1 MKRFSTSLA
10 LAAMALL
17 AGPSTRAAASGA
29 QGPVRFN
36 TAFEGAAVGRIDV
49 VGETEF
55 KVHVPG
61 QQDQRG
67 RNRQATWY
75 YFRMDNVRGR
85 ELTLTLT
92 GFLPGEYNDRPSPHM
107 NGEPRPVFSHDGERW
122 QHVSAMTWDDTAK
135 EGRFTLRAE
144 GDSLWLALVP
154 PYTHTRLVRLLDE
167 IGSTPHARVEVV
179 GRSVLGRDLQVV
191 TVTDFGTPDDAKKT
205 VWLQARDHAWETPTS
220 FIMEGALK
228 FIVSDD
234 PAARALRQKN
244 IFVFTP
250 MVDPDGCALGRV
262 RFNAHGWDLNRHWDD
277 VDLRDPVWLQ
287 RLPEV
292 WYYKK
297 AIRDYVG
304 TGRTISLM
312 VNLHNTIAEYLSA
325 RAPTAGDAARLQ
337 RLFDLLVAR
346 TQFDPSRPFQV
357 RTAPGEAEAGP
368 VPWWVAYRVPTALI
382 ETRIAPGRKL
392 GGSPTAEHRLAFGRE
407 LLEAMAES
415 VQ

>member
-1 MKRFSTSLA
+1 MTRYLTSLVVFA
-10 LAAMALL
+10 LSLHVAHA
-17 AGPSTRAAASGA
+17 A

-36 TAFEGAAVGRIDV
+36 TAFEGAALGRVDV

-55 KVHVPG
+55 RIHVPG

-107 NGEPRPVFSHDGERW
+107 SGEPMPVFSHDGENWR
-122 QHVSAMTWDDTAK
+122 HVSEMTWDNQAK

-144 GDSLWLALVP
+144 RDSLWLALVP
-154 PYTHTRLVRLLDE
+154 PYTHTRLVRLLAE
-167 IGSTPHARVEVV
+167 IGASPHARVEVV
-179 GRSVLGRDLQVV
+179 GRSVQERNLQIV
-191 TVTDFGTPDDAKKT
+191 TVTDFATPDADKKT
-205 VWLQARDHAWETPTS
+205 VWLQARDHAWESPTS

-234 PAARALRQKN
+234 PAARALRQRT

-250 MVDPDGCALGRV
+250 MVDPDGVALGRV
-262 RFNAHGWDLNRHWDD
+262 RFNAHGWDLNRHWDE

-287 RLPEV
+287 RLPEI

-297 AIRDYVG
+297 AIRDYVA
-304 TGRTISLM
+304 TGRKISLM
-312 VNLHNTIAEYLSA
+312 VNLHNTISEYMSA
-325 RAPTAGDAARLQ
+325 RAPTADDAVRLQ
-337 RLFDLLVAR
+337 RFFDLLVAR
-346 TQFDPSRPFQV
+346 TQFDPARPFQV
-357 RTAPGEAEAGP
+357 RPASRGAEAASS
-368 VPWWVAYRVPTALI
+368 WWVTYNVPTALI
-382 ETRIAPGRKL
+382 ETRIAPGKKL
-392 GGSPTAEHRLAFGRE
+392 KGSPTAEHRLAFGRE
-407 LLEAMAES
+407 LLEAMAEA

>member
-1 MKRFSTSLA
+1 MKLPAAVSLV
-10 LAAMALL
+10 LL
-17 AGPSTRAAASGA
+17 ACTAPVAGSA
-29 QGPVRFN
+29 QSVSSGPVRFN

-49 VGETEF
+49 VGETAF
-55 KVHVPG
+55 RVHVPG

-85 ELTLTLT
+85 EVTLTLT
-92 GFLPGEYNDRPSPHM
+92 GFLPGEYNDRPAPHM
-107 NGEPRPVFSHDGERW
+107 NGEPRPVFSQDGERW
-122 QHVSAMTWDDTAK
+122 QHVAAMTWDDQVK
-135 EGRFTLRAE
+135 EGTFTLRAE
-144 GDSLWLALVP
+144 SDSLWLALVP
-154 PYTHTRLVRLLDE
+154 PYPHARLVRLLGE
-167 IGSTPHARVEVV
+167 IGASPHARVEIV
-179 GRSVLGRDLQVV
+179 GRSVLGRELQIV
-191 TVTDFGTPDDAKKT
+191 TVTDFAQPDTQKKT

-234 PAARALRQKN
+234 PAARTLRQKN

-292 WYYKK
+292 WYFKK

-304 TGRTISLM
+304 TGRRISLM
-312 VNLHNTIAEYLSA
+312 VNLHNTISEYMTA
-325 RAPTAGDAARLQ
+325 RAPTAEDVPRLQ
-337 RLFDLLVAR
+337 RFFDLLVAKS
-346 TQFDPSRPFQV
+346 QFDPARPFQA
-357 RTAPGEAEAGP
+357 RPASSRASDATA
-368 VPWWVAYRVPTALI
+368 PWWVAYNVPTALI

-392 GGSPTAEHRLAFGRE
+392 GGSPTAEHRLAFGPE
-407 LLEAMAES
+407 LLRAMAEA
-415 VQ
+415 VE

>member
-1 MKRFSTSLA
+1 MKQLA
-10 LAAMALL
+10 LAFFLQLPLVALV
-17 AGPSTRAAASGA
+17 AGSAPPVST
-29 QGPVRFN
+29 GPVRFN

-49 VGETEF
+49 LGETAF
-55 KVHVPG
+55 RIHVPG

-85 ELTLTLT
+85 ELSLTLT
-92 GFLPGEYNDRPSPHM
+92 GFLPGEYNERPSPHM

-122 QHVSAMTWDDTAK
+122 QHVDDMTWDNQAK
-135 EGRFTLRAE
+135 EATFRLRAE
-144 GDSLWLALVP
+144 SSSLWVALVP
-154 PYTHTRLVRLLDE
+154 PYPHSRLVRLLGE
-167 IGSTPHARVEVV
+167 IEVSPHARVETV
-179 GRSVLGRDLQVV
+179 GRSVLGRELQIV
-191 TVTDFGTPDDAKKT
+191 TVTDFAQPDAAKKT

-228 FIVSDD
+228 FIVSDEPD
-234 PAARALRQKN
+234 ARTLRQTH

-262 RFNAHGWDLNRHWDD
+262 RFNANGWDLNRHWDE

-292 WYYKK
+292 WYFKK

-304 TGRTISLM
+304 SGHRISLM
-312 VNLHNTIAEYLSA
+312 VNLHNTISEYMSA
-325 RAPTAGDAARLQ
+325 RAPTPEDLPRLQ
-337 RLFDLLVAR
+337 RFFALLVANS
-346 TQFDPSRPFQV
+346 QFDPARPFQG
-357 RTAPGEAEAGP
+357 RPAPSRTSGTAP
-368 VPWWVAYRVPTALI
+368 PWWVTYQVPTALI

-392 GGSPTAEHRLAFGRE
+392 GGSPTVEHRLAFGPE
-407 LLEAMAES
+407 LLRVMAEA
-415 VQ
+415 VK